1 MTGVATHDDD
11 HSGGGMCKKEFE
23 GELLGTDFGDGGKLK
38 GSVLLNA
45 LVTESENA
53 PKDATKSILWRLL
66 LRVYQLIPDDVTDRT
81 TRRNSV
87 SSSESNMS
95 LSYEDL
101 QDSFAKLK
109 DDLLT
114 SLPNL
119 VAPRVSEI
127 LSPRVD
133 EVSGAEKAV
142 KADVSPETPVKR
154 SVSIKADKSEEGVT
168 PICQKR
174 WADIVK
180 PKVEAALKH
189 IPVLDT
195 SVNGKHTQLFF
206 DTEDDMNEAEKVLSP
221 FFEVTT
227 SVRKEKKRDPRVM
240 ISDLDTDLLDKDKLL
255 EAILSDKNGNIKQLY
270 DLGFT
275 LKVVHTNFHGRYAV
289 IQVAPEIRQAITDNG
304 ERMFL
309 KLRQHQVKNRFYVT
323 QCFHCQRYGHVA
335 GSVYCPNKDKAATC
349 AFCAGEHDTRHC
361 QAKKNNDVGRM
372 KCVNC
377 EVGAS
382 KEDRRHAKSHPA
394 SSSLCPSY
402 VLARARLMSS
412 TSGVS
417 MEQKNAYLTRAWDD
431 LKLKRRGGS
440 VH

>member
-11 HSGGGMCKKEFE
+11 HSGRGLCKKDFE
-23 GELLGTDFGDGGKLK
+23 GEMLGPDFAGAGK
-38 GSVLLNA
+38 GSVVLDA
-45 LVTESENA
+45 LEKGSENP
-53 PKDATKSILWRLL
+53 PKDATRPILWKVLVRLYEL
-66 LRVYQLIPDDVTDRT
+66 LPDGAGTV
-81 TRRNSV
+81 RRNSV
-87 SSSESNMS
+87 SSSESNVS
-95 LSYEDL
+95 VSFEDL

-109 DDLLT
+109 EDLLT

-119 VAPRVSEI
+119 VAPKVSEI
-127 LSPRVD
+127 LAPKEEVTDGPSPNL
-133 EVSGAEKAV
+133 
-142 KADVSPETPVKR
+142 SPATPVKR
-154 SVSIKADKSEEGVT
+154 FVSIKADMSDEGPT

-174 WADIVK
+174 WADVIK

-195 SVNGKHTQLFF
+195 SVTGKHTQLYF

-221 FFEVTT
+221 FLEVTT

-240 ISDLDTDLLDKDKLL
+240 VSDLDVDLVDKDKLL
-255 EAILSDKNGNIKQLY
+255 EAILSDKNGTIKHLY
-270 DLGFT
+270 DLGFA
-275 LKVVHTNFHGRYAV
+275 LKVVHTNTHGRYAV
-289 IQVAPEIRQAITDNG
+289 IQVAPEIRQAIKDNG
-304 ERMFL
+304 DRLFL
-309 KLRQHQVKNRFYVT
+309 KLRQHTVKNRFYVT

-349 AFCAGEHDTRHC
+349 AFCAGDHDTRSC
-361 QAKKNNDVGRM
+361 QAKKNSDLGRM

-377 EVGAS
+377 EGGGS

-402 VLARARLMSS
+402 VAARARLMGA
-412 TSGVS
+412 TSGVTI
-417 MEQKNAYLTRAWDD
+417 EQKNAYLTRAWED
-431 LKLKRRGGS
+431 LKLKRRGGL